1 VNVIGAIKTTPTAAE
16 METTGLALTLY
27 RHHFG
32 SLPVKVAGVPAPLD
46 VAAAWT
52 ADRSAL
58 TVAVVNPT
66 EEVRRVVLDVSGAQ
80 LRGVAR
86 RFVLTGADRW
96 AHNAP
101 GRPRGVTV
109 AETSLADG
117 GTTLEVPPLSVVL
130 HVLPVR

>member
-1 VNVIGAIKTTPTAAE
+1 
-16 METTGLALTLY
+16 LY

-32 SLPVKVAGVPAPLD
+32 TLPVKVTGAPAPLD

-66 EEVRRVVLDVSGAQ
+66 AEPRRVTVDLAGAQ
-80 LRGVAR
+80 VAGVAR
-86 RFVLTGADRW
+86 RFVLTGADRRSY
-96 AHNAP
+96 NAP
-101 GRPRGVTV
+101 GRTRGVSV
-109 AETSLADG
+109 AETTLPDG
-117 GTTLEVPPLSVVL
+117 GSTLESPPLSVVL